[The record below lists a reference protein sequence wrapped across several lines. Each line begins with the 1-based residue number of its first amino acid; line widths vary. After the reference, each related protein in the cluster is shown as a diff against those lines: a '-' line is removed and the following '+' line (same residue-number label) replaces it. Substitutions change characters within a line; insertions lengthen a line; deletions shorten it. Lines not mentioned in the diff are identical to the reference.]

1 MGGVGNR
8 YSDLMMRVPRSA
20 WGRGIHP
27 LRSVARVI
35 HGRVIHGRVIHESP
49 FPVWLRGRARV
60 RIMGPMFKDNGSAFK
75 RSWLLLCVVALVL
88 TACQV
93 PSVPAEP
100 APTPTATVTP
110 GPTATPTVPP
120 AWLER
125 DTYRAAMLASAAD
138 EVELLEAPTF
148 YNIEA
153 FLDAE
158 DDPPRIYALQ
168 DTRYTNGTGVPV
180 ERLYFRLF
188 PNKPS
193 FGSALTFE
201 EVSIAG
207 QEVELVYEAE
217 NTAVGL
223 LLAEPLQPW
232 ASVDVHMAYDV
243 TVPVDNARGYGT
255 FNYEDGVFVLSNF
268 YAMAAVYDD
277 EGWDLSLAP
286 DYGDPVYAESSF
298 YQVELTVPEE
308 MVVVTSGSTL
318 EQVKN
323 DGDSSTWRCVS
334 GPMRD
339 FMIVA
344 SERFVSSSMA
354 VGFVRLKSYYL
365 PEHEQA
371 GEAALGYARDCLRA
385 YQQSFGPYPFAEFDV
400 VEAPISA
407 GGMEYPG
414 LVIIDDGQY
423 ANLGAYTEFVVA
435 HEVAHQW
442 WYSLV
447 GNDQVNVP
455 WLDESLTNFSVV
467 YYYENTYGR
476 SQADLAFESYIAS
489 RYEGALSR
497 GRDGVVFQA
506 VADFEPQDYG
516 PIVYG
521 KGAVFF
527 YELREALGDA
537 LFLDVLQAYLQ
548 DRKYKLST
556 PDDLL
561 RVAEQ
566 VSGQE
571 LDPLYEQ
578 WILSAE

>member
-1 MGGVGNR
+1 MQPQQVYRLSGREELRRGVWASIMPAMLNR
-8 YSDLMMRVPRSA
+8 NAVSTKLTIV
-20 WGRGIHP
+20 
-27 LRSVARVI
+27 
-35 HGRVIHGRVIHESP
+35 
-49 FPVWLRGRARV
+49 
-60 RIMGPMFKDNGSAFK
+60 
-75 RSWLLLCVVALVL
+75 LLCLVALL
-88 TACQV
+88 FTACQA
-93 PSVPAEP
+93 PAGP
-100 APTPTATVTP
+100 ATPDPTSTTMATAA
-110 GPTATPTVPP
+110 PTATPTPPP
-120 AWLER
+120 AWQDR
-125 DTYRAAMLASAAD
+125 DTYRAAMLATAAD
-138 EVELLEAPTF
+138 DVDLPEAPAF
-148 YNIEA
+148 YAIEA
-153 FLDAE
+153 FLDAQ
-158 DDPPRIYALQ
+158 DDAPRIYALQ
-168 DTRYTNGTGVPV
+168 DTHYTNPTGVAL
-180 ERLYFRLF
+180 ERIYFRLF

-201 EVSIAG
+201 EVTVAG
-207 QEVELVYEAE
+207 QEVELVYEVE
-217 NTAVGL
+217 GTAVGL
-223 LLAEPLQPW
+223 VLPTPLQPGE
-232 ASVDVHMAYDV
+232 SLDVHMAYDV

-268 YAMAAVYDD
+268 YAMVAVYDD

-286 DYGDPVYAESSF
+286 DYGDPVYAETSF
-298 YQVELTVPEE
+298 FEVEFTVPSD

-318 EQVKN
+318 ERVDN
-323 DGDSSTWRCVS
+323 TGGTTTWHSVS

-339 FMIVA
+339 FMVVA
-344 SERFVSSSMA
+344 SSRFESSSLS
-354 VGFVRLKSYYL
+354 VGFVRLNSYCL
-365 PEHEQA
+365 PEHEEGGDA
-371 GEAALGYARDCLRA
+371 VLNYARDGLRA

-423 ANLGAYTEFVVA
+423 ATAGAHTEFLVA

-476 SQADLAFESYIAS
+476 SQADLAFETYVAS
-489 RYEGALSR
+489 RYERAKSN
-497 GRDGVVFQA
+497 GRDGVVFKA

-527 YELREALGDA
+527 YELREQLGDE

-548 DRKYKLST
+548 DRRYKLAT
-556 PDDLL
+556 PDDFL

-571 LDPLYEQ
+571 LDALYEQ